1 MDLFNIPKKWDAET
15 DIIII
20 GSGNAGLPAAITAT
34 DKGAEVIILE
44 TGKVP
49 ASSLAYMGGGTL
61 FVGTDQQKAAGI
73 DDTIEECLKEA
84 VECSGGNPVLW
95 KALLDRNV
103 EVYEWLKSLGAKPTG
118 LFKPSGHGKTRCHR
132 FEGHGPRLLKILR
145 DTAEKKGIKIAF
157 EHHAERL
164 IVDPAEGRVIGVK
177 VSHKGET
184 LNFKA
189 RKAVIIATG
198 GFCQNEEMIKEY
210 GQHHMGIVPTGSP
223 THRGDGLKMALAIGA
238 ATEGIG
244 IAVCPSTT
252 VCASTGHITIMEHQG
267 AIAVNM
273 DGKRWADEIG
283 TMYGILFGRLMN
295 EHPDGLH
302 ILMYDEKIRKDASP
316 EDYKRVKEYQADT
329 VEELAK
335 AVGIDPKALADTVKE
350 YNADI
355 DKNGYDTKFGK
366 KHWGGLHGTDPPPKI
381 DTPPYYAIKGKV
393 SFTSCKGGLKVDA
406 KSRVINQF
414 GDVIPG
420 LYAAGEV
427 MGGFQNK
434 PGAYYAAQLTS
445 SSFIFGRIAGE
456 DAASLDNA

>member
-1 MDLFNIPKKWDAET
+1 MDSMNIPEKWDGET
-15 DIIII
+15 DIIVI

-34 DKGAEVIILE
+34 DKGADVIILE

-49 ASSLAYMGGGTL
+49 SSSLAFMGGGTL

-73 DDTIEECLKEA
+73 NDSVEECLKEA
-84 VECSGGNPVLW
+84 VEVSGGREDIW
-95 KALLDRNV
+95 KALLDRNL

-132 FEGHGPRLLKILR
+132 FEGHGPRLLKILK
-145 DTAEKKGIKIAF
+145 DTVKQKGIKTLF

-164 IVDPAEGRVIGVK
+164 IVDPAKGRVIGVRVKNEDK
-177 VSHKGET
+177 V
-184 LNFKA
+184 LNLKA

-210 GQHHMGIVPTGSP
+210 GQHHVGIIPNGSP

-252 VCASTGHITIMEHQG
+252 ICTTTGNITIMEHQG

-283 TMYGILFGRLMN
+283 TMYGILFGQLLA
-295 EHPDGLH
+295 EHPGGDH

-316 EDYKRVKEYQADT
+316 EDYKRVKEYKADT

-366 KHWGGLHGTDPPPKI
+366 KHWGGLHGTDPPPKL

-393 SFTSCKGGLKVDA
+393 SFTSCKGGLKIDT

-414 GDVIPG
+414 GEVIPG

-427 MGGFQNK
+427 AGGLQNK